1 MHAQART
8 LTPRRAAAA
17 SDSEVAGLKETI
29 QKLET
34 KVQRFVEFRERLIR
48 ALGIRAV
55 SVPDSE
61 ILDRVES
68 LARLRPSSAVDIMN
82 MSSSLHPLTCVPR
95 ACHPRAHPSQAL
107 HLPHHVLVAVADC
120 LWCCCR
126 ARQFHGE
133 PR

>member
-1 MHAQART
+1 M
-8 LTPRRAAAA
+8 

-68 LARLRPSSAVDIMN
+68 LARLRPSSAVDVMN
-82 MSSSLHPLTCVPR
+82 MSSSLHPLTCVTT
-95 ACHPRAHPSQAL
+95 
-107 HLPHHVLVAVADC
+107 C
-120 LWCCCR
+120 LSSTCSCSAGTRRPAPCSSRCR
-126 ARQFHGE
+126 
-133 PR
+133 